1 MNGHLDDHAGG
12 TAAGSA
18 AGTAVRAATRGDVPA
33 VQALWRTAGLEPLD
47 EDELAAT
54 LEHGPG
60 LLVLAEAPGAGVV
73 GVVLGTF
80 DGRRGWVHRLAVHP
94 GRRRGGLA
102 TALVTDLEHRL
113 HERGARRVN
122 LLVLPDNSGALR
134 FWQGRGY
141 LPCPDV
147 LHTKPLL

>member
-1 MNGHLDDHAGG
+1 VREVTEGAV
-12 TAAGSA
+12 
-18 AGTAVRAATRGDVPA
+18 VRAATGDDVPA
-33 VQALWRTAGLEPLD
+33 VQVLWRTAGVQPLD
-47 EDELAAT
+47 EEELAVT

-60 LLVLAEAPGAGVV
+60 LLVVADAPGSGVV

-94 GRRRGGLA
+94 GHRRGGLA
-102 TALVTDLEHRL
+102 TTLVADVERRL

-122 LLVLPDNSGALR
+122 LLVLPDNASALQ
-134 FWQGRGY
+134 FWQRRGY

-147 LHTKPLL
+147 LHTKPLV